1 MPDKV
6 GNAWR
11 GGTDNGEPMLWG
23 TDADS
28 QDPMMVQG
36 RRLETDAVGREPI
49 VIPYIGAR

>member
-36 RRLETDAVGREPI
+36 RRLETDCDSLYRGPMIAQGR
-49 VIPYIGAR
+49 